1 VKSLPKSSA
10 HYEGVATLRFLYCQL
25 LAALLLS
32 LTISDLR
39 AQESPTE
46 GFQQPGDLEPAHWA
60 LASVIGTGWYQIEGG
75 RSAFILTVPPRQ
87 VLRESSIDDAG
98 NRQVGIFINYD
109 TAIGFYNIKDIPEI
123 VDSDNFSTVSFT
135 PGVELEFPIYPDW
148 YIRAYANLGW
158 GTSFGE
164 GVSAWIYYAG
174 IKSRFLFGGS
184 DRKWA
189 LLNGVSYAGLNPEG
203 GSSKSIAGVFTGIEY
218 SHVFAESRSDDTSHM
233 LHWQLGYTF
242 VDDSIDIITRDDSIQ
257 SIGNTAEIGLAISR
271 PDQPYRLWILNF
283 DRLGLT
289 YTLDSNGKFKSITMN
304 FTSWFEK

>member
-10 HYEGVATLRFLYCQL
+10 HFDGVAILRFLYCQL

-32 LTISDLR
+32 LPISDLR
-39 AQESPTE
+39 AQESSAE
-46 GFQQPGDLEPAHWA
+46 GFQRPGDQEPAHWA
-60 LASVIGTGWYQIEGG
+60 LASVIGTGWYQLEGG

-87 VLRESSIDDAG
+87 VLRESGMDDAG
-98 NRQVGIFINYD
+98 NRQIGIFLTYD
-109 TAIGFYNIKDIPEI
+109 TAIGFYNIDHIPEI
-123 VDSDNFSTVSFT
+123 IDSDNFSTASFT
-135 PGVELEFPIYPDW
+135 PGVEIEIPISPDW

-164 GVSAWIYYAG
+164 GASAWIYYAG
-174 IKSRFLFGGS
+174 VKSRYLFGGS

-189 LLNGVSYAGLNPEG
+189 LLNGVSYAGLKPES
-203 GSSKSIAGVFTGIEY
+203 GSSNSIAGLFTGIEY
-218 SHVFAESRSDDTSHM
+218 SHVFAESRRVDTSHM

-242 VDDSIDIITRDDSIQ
+242 VDEAIDIITRDGTLR

-289 YTLDSNGKFKSITMN
+289 YTLDSNGKFKSITLN